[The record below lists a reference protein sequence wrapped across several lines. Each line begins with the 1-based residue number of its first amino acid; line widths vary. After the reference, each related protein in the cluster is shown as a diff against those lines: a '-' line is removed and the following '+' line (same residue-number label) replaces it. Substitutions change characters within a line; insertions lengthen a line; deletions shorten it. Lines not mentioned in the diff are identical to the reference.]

1 MNMKHSH
8 IVSRIAI
15 YLLSVVLIIFGIFHF
30 KYPYDLLVYVPD
42 FLLGGI
48 RWAYV
53 VGGAFILVGI
63 SFMTNRYVKFTSYLL
78 AGLLI
83 IFILTIHLP
92 NALNAGAPEMRQW
105 ALINLLK
112 DTAIVGFALHIAAGA
127 HHQHLHFE
135 END

>member
-1 MNMKHSH
+1 MKHYH

-15 YLLSVVLIIFGIFHF
+15 YLLSIVLIIFGVFHF

-42 FLLGGI
+42 FLVGGI
-48 RWAYV
+48 RWAYI

-63 SFMTNRYVKFTSYLL
+63 SFMTNRYVKFTSYLI
-78 AGLLI
+78 AALLV

-105 ALINLLK
+105 AWINLLK

>member
-1 MNMKHSH
+1 MKHYH

-42 FLLGGI
+42 FLVGGI

-63 SFMTNRYVKFTSYLL
+63 SFMTNRFVKFTSYLL
-78 AGLLI
+78 AALLV

-105 ALINLLK
+105 AWINLLK

>member
-1 MNMKHSH
+1 MKHSH

-105 ALINLLK
+105 ALIHLLK
-112 DTAIVGFALHIAAGA
+112 DAAIVGFALHIAAGA